1 MNTALI
7 MRRSAIEKE
16 RKNEQRGKKEHSSI
30 MIAFV
35 VIEDKGAQKK
45 MDNHYPSSEA

>member
-16 RKNEQRGKKEHSSI
+16 RKNEQRGKKRTQLNHDRI
-30 MIAFV
+30 V
-35 VIEDKGAQKK
+35 VIEDKEEQKK
-45 MDNHYPSSEA
+45 NG